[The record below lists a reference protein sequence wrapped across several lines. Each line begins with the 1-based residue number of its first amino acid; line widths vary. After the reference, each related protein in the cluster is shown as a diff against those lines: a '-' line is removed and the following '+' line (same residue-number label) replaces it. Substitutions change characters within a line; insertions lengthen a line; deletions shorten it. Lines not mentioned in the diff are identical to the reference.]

1 MWNLFKK
8 AGNSNNSNDDDD
20 DSKDPNKMG
29 FIQRLA
35 MKRVMSMSPEQR
47 EKLMRKAMTPE
58 NIFKNKDKILATME
72 QMKSSG
78 QMSADQ
84 VELAKQKL
92 GL

>member
-1 MWNLFKK
+1 MFNFLKRSKK
-8 AGNSNNSNDDDD
+8 SAAKDDNKDD
-20 DSKDPNKMG
+20 AKQNMS

-35 MKRVMSMSPEQR
+35 MKRVMSMSPERR
-47 EKLMRKAMTPE
+47 EKLMRKAITPE
-58 NIFKNKDKILATME
+58 NISKNKDNILAIME

-84 VELAKQKL
+84 IELAKQKL